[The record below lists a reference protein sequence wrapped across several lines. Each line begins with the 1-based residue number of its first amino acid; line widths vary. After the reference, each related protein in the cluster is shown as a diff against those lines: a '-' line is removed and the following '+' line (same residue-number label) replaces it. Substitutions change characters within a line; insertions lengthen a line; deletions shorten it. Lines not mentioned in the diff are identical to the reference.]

1 MRSTGR
7 SVMKKMLPGRQTLFN
22 GFSRVLAALGIAMA
36 LQLVVASAAWAQ
48 DIGVAGTV
56 TSTAGNP
63 LRGVTVRVRGTEI
76 STLTDAT
83 GRYRISAPRNG
94 ALSYSLIGQRAVTQ
108 EINGRDV
115 IDVTM
120 EPIAFLDEVVV
131 TAYTEQRRAD
141 ITGAVASMNVEA
153 ANRETAASVL
163 KKLDATVPGITVATS
178 GSPGS
183 RSTVRIRSISSF
195 QNKHTLYIVDG
206 TPVQE
211 SYMNFLNPN
220 AITSVQVLKDASAAS
235 IYGARASNGV
245 IVIETTKKGIS
256 GPPQFRLSVR
266 TGMSQAT
273 RGYDDFLITD
283 ALDYHEIL
291 RRSYVNAGQ
300 AVPTNI
306 YGNPNS
312 PSVPSFIW
320 PNGCTPNPCSNVD
333 VSTYSYPTNLI
344 MPGSAGTNWWKSV
357 FGTGFVGDY
366 NLDISGGGAENAY
379 GVSVNYFNQE
389 GTAKYN
395 EYKRGSARINTNFT
409 RGRFNFGEN
418 IALASDR
425 HFGSLTDDAMG
436 EGGILGKNILSQPVV
451 PIYDVGG
458 NFASGKAVGLGNNTG
473 RLKVAFVSRDNIT
486 HNRRLLGH
494 LFAGFTLTDDIN
506 LRSRL
511 GFNLWQGG
519 TSGFNPT
526 TWENCEPTTINSIFE
541 NENRSTDWTW
551 SNTATFNRALFER
564 SNLNVLVGQE
574 ANAVTSRNIGA
585 SMANLIND
593 EVDSRYIQ
601 DALGDAASKNVT
613 SSGGRSALLSFFGR
627 AEYNWDEK
635 YVASFTLRKD
645 GSSRLGPSHRWGT
658 FPAVGLGWR
667 LSNEPFMANN
677 SLVSDVMLRF
687 GWGITG
693 NQQSP
698 SGGTV
703 SACGGNRGDTYY
715 AVNGGNTLVSGFRQ
729 TSLGNPDLKWEENT
743 SVNVGADVSILNGRY
758 FLNFDVY
765 QRSTNNLLF
774 NPPIPATAGLAAQ
787 PIVNIGKMENKG
799 WDLAVGHR
807 ATSWNVALNTSAYSN
822 KIVRIDGETDFF
834 YGPIKI
840 GRAHV

>member
-7 SVMKKMLPGRQTLFN
+7 SVMKKMLPGKQTLFN

-36 LQLVVASAAWAQ
+36 LQLVVATAAWAQ

-83 GRYRISAPRNG
+83 GRYRLSAPRNG

-183 RSTVRIRSISSF
+183 RSTVRIRGISSF
-195 QNKHTLYIVDG
+195 QNNDPLYIVDG

-211 SYMNFLNPN
+211 SYLNFVTPN
-220 AITSVQVLKDASAAS
+220 DITSVQVLKDASAAS

-266 TGMSQAT
+266 TGMSQPT

-283 ALDYHEIL
+283 ALDYHEII

-306 YGNPNS
+306 YGDPNNPQI
-312 PSVPSFIW
+312 PAYIH
-320 PNGCTPNPCSNVD
+320 PNNCG
-333 VSTYSYPTNLI
+333 PTNTPGVCTAVNEANYAYDGNGSNII
-344 MPGSAGTNWWKSV
+344 MRGSPGTNWWKSV

-389 GTAKYN
+389 GTAKFN

-425 HFGSLTDDAMG
+425 HFGGLTDDAMG
-436 EGGILGKNILSQPVV
+436 EGGILGKNILMQPVV
-451 PIYDVGG
+451 PIYDVG
-458 NFASGKAVGLGNNTG
+458 
-473 RLKVAFVSRDNIT
+473 
-486 HNRRLLGH
+486 
-494 LFAGFTLTDDIN
+494 
-506 LRSRL
+506 
-511 GFNLWQGG
+511 
-519 TSGFNPT
+519 
-526 TWENCEPTTINSIFE
+526 
-541 NENRSTDWTW
+541 
-551 SNTATFNRALFER
+551 
-564 SNLNVLVGQE
+564 
-574 ANAVTSRNIGA
+574 
-585 SMANLIND
+585 
-593 EVDSRYIQ
+593 
-601 DALGDAASKNVT
+601 
-613 SSGGRSALLSFFGR
+613 
-627 AEYNWDEK
+627 
-635 YVASFTLRKD
+635 
-645 GSSRLGPSHRWGT
+645 
-658 FPAVGLGWR
+658 
-667 LSNEPFMANN
+667 
-677 SLVSDVMLRF
+677 
-687 GWGITG
+687 
-693 NQQSP
+693 
-698 SGGTV
+698 
-703 SACGGNRGDTYY
+703 
-715 AVNGGNTLVSGFRQ
+715 
-729 TSLGNPDLKWEENT
+729 
-743 SVNVGADVSILNGRY
+743 
-758 FLNFDVY
+758 
-765 QRSTNNLLF
+765 
-774 NPPIPATAGLAAQ
+774 
-787 PIVNIGKMENKG
+787 
-799 WDLAVGHR
+799 
-807 ATSWNVALNTSAYSN
+807 
-822 KIVRIDGETDFF
+822 
-834 YGPIKI
+834 
-840 GRAHV
+840 